1 MAGGIEKRFALCL
14 LLAGSVFCCGC
25 ESSPQAP
32 EMVRLNG
39 ETMGTFYEVTIADP
53 ITPDQAEPI
62 RTAIEGLL
70 KEINAEMST
79 YDPASEISR
88 FNASDTTDWFDVSPR
103 FAYVVEQSL
112 LISDRTDGAFDPTVG
127 PLVDLWHFGPRIEDR
142 VVPSDEVI
150 GEALARTGS
159 QHLEARLEPPALRKQ
174 IPDLRLDLS
183 AIAKGFGVDEIAVL
197 LRTYHLENFLVNIG
211 GEVVAAGMKSD
222 GTRWRLGIEKPV
234 ENAREIETI
243 VYLTDVAMA
252 TSGDYRNFYE
262 IDGQRYSHT
271 IDPTTGRPVTHS
283 LRSASVLAST
293 CMEADALATA
303 MLVLGPERG
312 LELAREQQL
321 PVYLIESRDGE
332 LSTSQTPGFEQVTEE

>member
-1 MAGGIEKRFALCL
+1 
-14 LLAGSVFCCGC
+14 
-25 ESSPQAP
+25 
-32 EMVRLNG
+32 MVRLNG
-39 ETMGTFYEVTIADP
+39 DTMGTFYEVTIADP
-53 ITPDQAEPI
+53 ISPGQIEPI
-62 RTAIEGLL
+62 RTAIEDLL
-70 KEINAEMST
+70 KEINTEMST
-79 YDPASEISR
+79 YDPESEISK
-88 FNASDTTDWFDVSPR
+88 FNASESGDWFAVSPR

-112 LISDRTDGAFDPTVG
+112 LISRRTGGAFDPTVG

-142 VVPSDEVI
+142 VVPSEETI
-150 GEALARTGS
+150 ASALTLTGS
-159 QHLEARLEPPALRKQ
+159 EHLETRLDPPAIRKSV
-174 IPDLRLDLS
+174 PELRLDLS

-211 GEVVAAGMKSD
+211 GEVVAAGLKSD
-222 GTRWRLGIEKPV
+222 GTRWRLGIEKPI

-262 IDGQRYSHT
+262 IDGTRYSHT
-271 IDPTTGRPVTHS
+271 IDPDTGRPVTHT

-312 LELAREQQL
+312 LELADRERI

-332 LSTSQTPGFEQVTEE
+332 LATNQTPGFEQVTEE